1 MDCVRS
7 GNMPV
12 SPFVFLMILMVLN
25 GSLTAAE
32 PASPFHT
39 NREEWCTEHRK
50 LHSRLDV
57 VQERVEKTVEYLY
70 SEVNAVLDAISGS
83 SWALSVAP
91 SGPLLDIFEEDSR

>member
-7 GNMPV
+7 GNMYIAPV
-12 SPFVFLMILMVLN
+12 VLLLLMVLN
-25 GSLTAAE
+25 GSRTDAE

-39 NREEWCTEHRK
+39 NREDWCNEHRK
-50 LHSRLDV
+50 FHSRLDV
-57 VQERVEKTVEYLY
+57 VQERVEKTVEFLY
-70 SEVNAVLDAISGS
+70 SEVNSVLDAISGS

>member
-1 MDCVRS
+1 MDR
-7 GNMPV
+7 GRGGIMHIAPV
-12 SPFVFLMILMVLN
+12 VLLFIMVLN

-39 NREEWCTEHRK
+39 DRGDWCTEHRK
-50 LHSRLDV
+50 FHSRLDV

-70 SEVNAVLDAISGS
+70 SEVNSVLDAISGS